1 MGKAKQMGNS
11 FGCRQ
16 KDSKKCETCKTCDFT
31 DNYEFTSASFH
42 PHRCGCSLKAVHHP
56 SLEKRD
62 KNAKI
67 GAVVVTISD
76 GGSYDA
82 MFTEIPQESEPGTRV
97 AVYHTSSND
106 LPAILAGLRGEPAGL
121 RGEPAGAGQAVGTNE
136 ESDTLRQLIADI
148 NVCDNDCVVFNWECC
163 GGCGDNGFAGDQ
175 TTVISL
181 MKCLLDRGSMVMCS
195 DFSLKALIR
204 DWDTAAFGPNPFVQ
218 IGTFNHRFKLHFEPA
233 VLKECVSSQL
243 QNVGSLCEDK
253 GFAVVSAMSDTI
265 AYTVDPAQTQHGMY
279 KPEVLSVATD
289 MSGFNLEN
297 GLPVDMRCE
306 VKNVY
311 GAAGHVLLTYPSGG
325 TMLVSAGHW
334 LELMQLD
341 VSVESLRT
349 TAMKSWGREKTYE
362 MMGKLDDRSLTSEE
376 HSTMLQKYAHDLVTS
391 SAPCQKRLSKKLTL
405 QL

>member
-148 NVCDNDCVVFNWECC
+148 NVCDNNCVVFNWECC
-163 GGCGDNGFAGDQ
+163 GGCGDNGFAG
-175 TTVISL
+175 
-181 MKCLLDRGSMVMCS
+181 
-195 DFSLKALIR
+195 
-204 DWDTAAFGPNPFVQ
+204 
-218 IGTFNHRFKLHFEPA
+218 
-233 VLKECVSSQL
+233 
-243 QNVGSLCEDK
+243 
-253 GFAVVSAMSDTI
+253 
-265 AYTVDPAQTQHGMY
+265 
-279 KPEVLSVATD
+279 D